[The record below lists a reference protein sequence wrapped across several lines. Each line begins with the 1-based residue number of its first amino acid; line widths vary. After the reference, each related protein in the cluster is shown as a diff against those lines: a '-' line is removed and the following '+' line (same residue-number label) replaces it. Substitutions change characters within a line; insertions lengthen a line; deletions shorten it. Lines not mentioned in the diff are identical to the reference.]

1 MKKKSNNMDKNLER
15 KRIGMRIA
23 ELRKAKGFTQEEL
36 SIRAGL
42 QRTHVS
48 RIEAGR
54 YAVTIDTLS
63 TIAEQLGC
71 KVDIIKEN
79 PSG

>member
-1 MKKKSNNMDKNLER
+1 
-15 KRIGMRIA
+15 MRIA

-42 QRTHVS
+42 QRTHIS

-63 TIAEQLGC
+63 AIAEQLGC
-71 KVDIIKEN
+71 KVDLIKEN
-79 PSG
+79 PSD

>member
-42 QRTHVS
+42 QRTHIS

-63 TIAEQLGC
+63 AIAEQLGC
-71 KVDIIKEN
+71 KVDLIEEN
-79 PSG
+79 PSD

>member
-23 ELRKAKGFTQEEL
+23 ELRKLKGFTQEEL
-36 SIRAGL
+36 SISSGL
-42 QRTHVS
+42 QRTHIS

-54 YAVTIDTLS
+54 YAVTLDTLAA
-63 TIAEQLGC
+63 IAEQLGC
-71 KVDIIKEN
+71 KVDLIEEN
-79 PSG
+79 PSD

>member
-63 TIAEQLGC
+63 AIAEQLGC
-71 KVDIIKEN
+71 KVDLIKEN
-79 PSG
+79 PSD